1 VCLSNGYI
9 ITDYFNILI
18 VFWAEFSDQVD
29 EYNLH
34 KKDPVLL
41 GDVLRAVTSV
51 HARFLPTHL
60 SGQTHICKWSCS
72 TWKQVTSKHAERTL
86 WLVAATKLVCSLLP
100 GLLMWVAAIRRH
112 AEIIRNKGCN
122 N

>member
-1 VCLSNGYI
+1 VCLSNCYI

-34 KKDPVLL
+34 KKDPVLS

-60 SGQTHICKWSCS
+60 SGQTHICKWGCPL
-72 TWKQVTSKHAERTL
+72 WKQVTSKHAKRTL
-86 WLVAATKLVCSLLP
+86 AGSGDQACLFAAFWFAHVGGS
-100 GLLMWVAAIRRH
+100 
-112 AEIIRNKGCN
+112 NKKTC
-122 N
+122 